1 MTVDFLLI
9 LKLYQQNQELFLVL
23 LQQLLKLI
31 APEPKTPLA
40 KPNKPAKQTET
51 DHAKSERY
59 AGISLSTSYMSAI
72 LADGFTN
79 SILPDTKI
87 SEVTS
92 ALKAKIETVQAVI

>member
-1 MTVDFLLI
+1 MLL
-9 LKLYQQNQELFLVL
+9 K
-23 LQQLLKLI
+23 QLLKLI